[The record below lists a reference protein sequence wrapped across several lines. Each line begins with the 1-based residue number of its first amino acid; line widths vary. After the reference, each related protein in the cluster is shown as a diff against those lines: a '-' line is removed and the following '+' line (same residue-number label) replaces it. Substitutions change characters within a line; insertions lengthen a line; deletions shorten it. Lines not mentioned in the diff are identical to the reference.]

1 MISIGELFGI
11 FSELSDINK
20 KILYNFLITEFSK
33 IKSEEYIEFVSLLQ
47 DLKEEL
53 LYSDNVDK
61 ETKKLY
67 FTINDLAIM
76 SGLSLIDVQT
86 IIDDNNINPV
96 NPGQNILYYDFD
108 EFQNCINNNIDVIM
122 PPKNSYYIMAKI
134 VDVTKGKLIIFD
146 EFEDWE

>member
-11 FSELSDINK
+11 FSELSDTNK
-20 KILYNFLITEFSK
+20 KILYNFLINEFSK

-76 SGLSLIDVQT
+76 SGLSLIDIQT
-86 IIDDNNINPV
+86 ILDDNNISPV

-108 EFQNCINNNIDVIM
+108 EFQNCINNIDVIM
-122 PPKNSYYIMAKI
+122 HPKNSYYITTQSVEI
-134 VDVTKGKLIIFD
+134 TKGKPSIFD
-146 EFEDWE
+146 DFEDWE

>member
-20 KILYNFLITEFSK
+20 KILYNFLINEFSK

-61 ETKKLY
+61 ETKKLS
-67 FTINDLAIM
+67 FTIGLAE
-76 SGLSLIDVQT
+76 SPRL
-86 IIDDNNINPV
+86 
-96 NPGQNILYYDFD
+96 
-108 EFQNCINNNIDVIM
+108 
-122 PPKNSYYIMAKI
+122 
-134 VDVTKGKLIIFD
+134 
-146 EFEDWE
+146 